1 MNFKDSLRSICDD
14 IELITGIKTVIYDES
29 RNLLHAQPNGMC
41 DFCREIRRS
50 PSLMQKCLECDKYG
64 FAQTAQSADICIY
77 RCHMGLTEAMAPVME
92 NGRTV
97 GYLLTGQI
105 LTEGC
110 RDAVRE
116 SIASLGEGADREA
129 LYKHLDAMPEIDEQ
143 HLHATL
149 RILAMSASY
158 VHVREWIKQRRD
170 TTAYKIESYVF
181 ENLAK
186 DTLSARSVC
195 AAMGFSRTAMYNV
208 CIKSFGMG
216 IAEYIRSVRCTHAI
230 RLLQTTNMPLSA
242 VADAVGITSV
252 GRLTRLLKLQAGMSA
267 KQIRASAQS
276 EKLI

>member
-1 MNFKDSLRSICDD
+1 MDFKDSLRSICND
-14 IELITGIKTVIYDES
+14 IELITGIKTVIYDEN
-29 RNLLHAQPNGMC
+29 RNCLHAQPTGMC
-41 DFCREIRRS
+41 DFCKEIRRS
-50 PSLMQKCLECDKYG
+50 PDLKQKCFECDEYG
-64 FAQTAQSADICIY
+64 FAQTRQGADICIY
-77 RCHMGLTEAMAPVME
+77 RCHMGLTEAMAPVLE

-110 RDAVRE
+110 REAVRE
-116 SIASLGEGADREA
+116 RIDALGDGIDRDA
-129 LYKHLDAMPEIDEQ
+129 LYKHLDAMTETDEQ

-158 VHVREWIKQRRD
+158 VRVREWIKERRD

-181 ENLAK
+181 ENIAK
-186 DTLSARSVC
+186 DTLTARSVC
-195 AAMGFSRTAMYNV
+195 AAIGFSRTALYNV

-230 RLLQTTNMPLSA
+230 RLLQTTKMPLSA
-242 VADAVGITSV
+242 VADAVGITSAS
-252 GRLTRLLKLQAGMSA
+252 RLTRLLKLQVGMSA
-267 KQIRASAQS
+267 KQIRARSQA